1 MISYLSGK
9 ILIKSERYLIVDVNG
24 VGYKVFTPQR
34 VLDSIAQEG
43 GDINLFTYLAVKESA
58 WELYGFLTT
67 QELEF
72 YELLLSISGIGPK
85 TAMNILGQVAVNDL
99 QEAIVLGEESII
111 SRASGVSK
119 KVAGRII
126 LELKTKVKKLAKS
139 KDQRSFVAEEIE
151 VIDALVTLGYRVHEI
166 RTALKNLPAE
176 TAKIEDKVKEALKL
190 LGRK

>member
-72 YELLLSISGIGPK
+72 YDLLLSISGIGPK

-99 QEAIVLGEESII
+99 QESIVLGEESII